1 MGESFGLS
9 THNAANTVLPQP
21 TPALLAEDDDE
32 PPSSGPHPNRS
43 TQMTWGR
50 TGSSASEFND
60 VDVQAKDF
68 AKVDHIKVETLPS
81 DHNKATSAARDDN
94 VLVGITTADLE
105 KLDANEGQRVC
116 SPRFRVLKTDRLR
129 ALFTSSQP
137 TGPRPSYRASFMATL
152 RYTPLNLL
160 LFFIPVSW
168 TFNYTHQSPTFIFI
182 FSGLGIV
189 PLAALLGLGTEQVAL
204 STSQSVGGLLNAS
217 LGNLIEM
224 IISGIALKQVC
235 CPPALC
241 LDELIDAFFCSVN
254 WKLFK
259 ARCSAAS

>member
-9 THNAANTVLPQP
+9 TNNASNTVLPQP

-32 PPSSGPHPNRS
+32 PPSSGPRINRS
-43 TQMTWGR
+43 TQMTR
-50 TGSSASEFND
+50 SQTGCSASEF
-60 VDVQAKDF
+60 VDVGVQEKDF
-68 AKVDHIKVETLPS
+68 TKVDHINVETLPS
-81 DHNKATSAARDDN
+81 DHNKPAPAAWDYEN
-94 VLVGITTADLE
+94 APTGITTADIE
-105 KLDANEGQRVC
+105 KLDANDGQPV
-116 SPRFRVLKTDRLR
+116 RFRRLKLSKVDQLR
-129 ALFTSSQP
+129 ALFTP
-137 TGPRPSYRASFMATL
+137 TGPRPSYRASLMATL

-168 TFNYTHQSPTFIFI
+168 AFNYTHQSPTLIFI

-235 CPPALC
+235 RP
-241 LDELIDAFFCSVN
+241 FFL
-254 WKLFK
+254 LFTWMLTDVFF
-259 ARCSAAS
+259 AV